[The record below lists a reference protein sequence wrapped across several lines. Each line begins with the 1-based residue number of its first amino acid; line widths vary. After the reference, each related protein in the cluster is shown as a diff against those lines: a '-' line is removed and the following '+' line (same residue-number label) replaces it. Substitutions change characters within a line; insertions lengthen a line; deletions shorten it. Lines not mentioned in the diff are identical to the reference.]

1 MPRPVHHAL
10 LAAVVLAT
18 LLGAGARA
26 ATVTLVID
34 DLGYNRERARRA
46 LALPPPVTAAV
57 LPDAPHAAEIA
68 RAGGRAGIELM
79 LHLPMQGN
87 GGKQMHDGF
96 LHAELSPMQFRQQ
109 VRRGLARVPGAI
121 GVNNHMGSVLTTD
134 RGAMD
139 LLMRELRAAPTPLL
153 FLDSRTSADSVAF
166 DAATHAGVAATRR
179 DVFLDNDLAPAAI
192 EHQFNRWL
200 RRARNTGCALAIAH
214 PHPETLAVLERLLP
228 HTNGVRRVSISE
240 YVRVC
245 GRPADPK
252 PARFVT
258 RVEDPPAHRQR

>member
-1 MPRPVHHAL
+1 MPRAAGHAL
-10 LAAVVLAT
+10 LAAAVLTT
-18 LLGAGARA
+18 LLGADVRA

-57 LPDAPHAAEIA
+57 LPDAPHASEIA
-68 RAGGRAGIELM
+68 RAAERAGIELM

-87 GGKQMHDGF
+87 GGEPMHDGF
-96 LHAELSPMQFRQQ
+96 LHAGLSPLQFRQQ

-139 LLMRELRAAPTPLL
+139 LLMHELRAAPTPLL
-153 FLDSRTSADSVAF
+153 FVDSRTSAESVAF
-166 DAATHAGVAATRR
+166 NAATRAGVSAARR
-179 DVFLDNDLAPAAI
+179 DVFLDNDLESAAI

-200 RRARNTGCALAIAH
+200 RRARDTGCALAIAH

-228 HTNGVRRVSISE
+228 HTNGVRRVGIAQ
-240 YVRVC
+240 YVRTC
-245 GRPADPK
+245 GRPADPQ
-252 PARFVT
+252 PARFVI